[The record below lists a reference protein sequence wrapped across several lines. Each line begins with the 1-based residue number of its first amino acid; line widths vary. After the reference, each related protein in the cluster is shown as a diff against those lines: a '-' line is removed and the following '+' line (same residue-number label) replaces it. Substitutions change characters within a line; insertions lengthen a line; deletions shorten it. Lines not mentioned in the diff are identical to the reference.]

1 MPTVNDKSLR
11 AELESAK
18 QQVAALRKSGKVS
31 PEADAV
37 FGMLLPLLTL
47 LLTVLLEKTTRK
59 TSRNSSIPPS
69 QMDADETARRAKPGR
84 RANPPNHDRSGPTLQ
99 KVTTE
104 ETLTAAVCDS
114 CGADL
119 SQVAPSERERRVLY
133 DIVFQV
139 VEQRVTAEVKQ
150 CPDCQA
156 RCKPA
161 FPASMPGPRQYGTGL
176 QAFIINL
183 LVAQMLSL
191 RRVVELVRAI
201 SGLRLSEATCL
212 GYIRRLQAA
221 LPAWEQAASA
231 RLLAAPA
238 LHADETGLRVD
249 GKNHWLHIL
258 TDGSLTLKFLHPKR
272 GKAAIEAIGLIPS
285 YCGTLVHDCWASYLS
300 YQHCQHQ
307 LCGAH
312 LVRELTFIVESNG
325 HRWARLMKALLQEAC
340 HRVNGSQSKALSAA
354 ACKALR
360 KRYRTILT
368 QGRKELPALPPRRKG
383 QRGRIAKSDAHN
395 LHERLAQHEESVLRF
410 LHDAEV
416 SFTNNA
422 GERGLRMSKVKM
434 KVSGCFR
441 TLAYG
446 EAYARISGYLQS
458 MAALGYNPLVAIQI
472 ALAGNAVATL
482 EQHYGPTPT
491 DASTPTEA

>member
-18 QQVAALRKSGKVS
+18 EQVKVLRQSGKLS
-31 PEADAV
+31 PEADAL
-37 FGMLLPLLTL
+37 FRMLLTLLTL
-47 LLTVLLEKTTRK
+47 LLAVVLEKTTRK

-69 QMDADETARRAKPGR
+69 QMDADETAQRARPGR
-84 RANPPNHDRSGPTLQ
+84 QPNPATDRSDPTLQ
-99 KVTTE
+99 KVITE
-104 ETLTAAVCDS
+104 ETLTVAVCDS

-119 SQVAPSERERRVLY
+119 SQVAPLERERRILY
-133 DIVFQV
+133 DIVFQL

-161 FPASMPGPRQYGTGL
+161 FPASMPGPRQYGSGL

-183 LVAQMLSL
+183 LVAHMLSL

-221 LPAWEQAASA
+221 LPAWEAAASA
-231 RLLAAPA
+231 HLLAAPA

-272 GKAAIEAIGLIPS
+272 GKAAMEAIALIPA
-285 YCGTLVHDCWASYLS
+285 YRGTLVHDCWASYLS
-300 YQHCQHQ
+300 YAHCRHQ

-312 LVRELTFIVESNG
+312 LIRELTFIVESNG
-325 HRWARLMKALLQEAC
+325 YRWVRLMKALLQQAC
-340 HRVNGSQSKALSAA
+340 HLVNASQSKVLSAA

-368 QGRKELPALPPRRKG
+368 QGRKELPAIPPRRKG
-383 QRGRIAKSDAHN
+383 QRGRVAKSDAHN
-395 LHERLAQHEESVLRF
+395 LHERLTQHEESVLRF

-441 TLAYG
+441 TLVYG
-446 EAYARISGYLQS
+446 EAYARISSYLQS

-491 DASTPTEA
+491 RASTPTEA